1 MQGLRR
7 RIVYV
12 TLYELIAI
20 AATSIG
26 LAVFSDSSVERAGVA
41 AVVSSAVAVAWNV
54 VFNTLFERWEARQTV
69 RGRSL
74 ARRAAHAIG
83 FEGGLVVT
91 LVPFFAWWLD
101 ISLWQAFVLD
111 LGLLMF
117 FLVYTFVFNWVFD
130 RVFGL
135 PASALPV
142 GEKG

>member
-1 MQGLRR
+1 MQGPRR

-83 FEGGLVVT
+83 FEGGLVVM

-101 ISLWQAFVLD
+101 VSLWQAFVLD
-111 LGLLMF
+111 LGLLLF

>member
-1 MQGLRR
+1 MQGPRR

-20 AATSIG
+20 VATSIG
-26 LAVFSDSSVERAGVA
+26 LSVFSDSSVERAGVA
-41 AVVSSAVAVAWNV
+41 AVVSSAIAVMWNV
-54 VFNTLFERWEARQTV
+54 VFNTLFERWEARQSV
-69 RGRSL
+69 RGRGL

-111 LGLLMF
+111 LGLLLF

-142 GEKG
+142 GER